1 MEEIITSNNDLI
13 IQNDNVPVPAEGKT
27 LYITPETDGF
37 NYKGILGKIVQYVNM
52 ADIVGK
58 IQAGTKYVVQIPA
71 EHQEA
76 FETGQYFMMQ
86 NQKTG
91 KMWPS
96 LMKVAENG
104 RNQVVTPLPIAEEG
118 FFQGSPVQD
127 LAVGYH
133 NMLVQQQITQLTVMM
148 EETYKA
154 VERIEHGQMDDRIGL
169 LEAGKNGMILAMTM
183 PEGEE
188 RTMQINSSRLNLLT
202 AHAQIGQTLQ
212 RRVNEFQP
220 VSKHATVRFMKELS
234 HSGYLARKDNE
245 VCEMQEYY
253 DLYLQATRMI
263 AASYVV
269 CGDLKT
275 AEKIFEISEQTMD
288 ALDFK
293 KVKSI
298 EYSHGDMSKMFYHCP
313 VEYITTE
320 KQVCMEESKKYDY
333 VAVEVSGEKLLEVIG
348 NVRSEEI

>member
-13 IQNDNVPVPAEGKT
+13 IQKDNVPVPAEGKT

-37 NYKGILGKIVQYVNM
+37 NYKGILGQVVQYVNM
-52 ADIVGK
+52 ADVVGK

-118 FFQGSPVQD
+118 FIQGSPVQD

-220 VSKHATVRFMKELS
+220 VSKHAAVRFMKELS
-234 HSGYLARKDNE
+234 HSGYLTRKDNE
-245 VCEMQEYY
+245 VREMQEYY
-253 DLYLQATRMI
+253 DLYLQATRLI

-275 AEKIFEISEQTMD
+275 AEKTFEISEQTMD

-313 VEYITTE
+313 VEYVTTE

-348 NVRSEEI
+348 NVRAEEI